1 MGYIFLSLAIVGE
14 VIATSFLKLTSGDKA
29 VWWAYPV
36 VIVGYA
42 IAFTMLSL
50 SLGKGIPLGIAYA
63 IWAGVG
69 VVLVAIISWLV
80 FHEPLTLV
88 QVLGMA
94 LVVAGVTMLELGG
107 KHS

>member
-1 MGYIFLSLAIVGE
+1 LGYIFLSIAIIGE

-29 VWWAYPV
+29 VWWAFPV

-69 VVLVAIISWLV
+69 VVLVALISWLV
-80 FHEPLTLV
+80 FHEPLSLV
-88 QVLGMA
+88 QIGGIV

-107 KHS
+107 KH

>member
-1 MGYIFLSLAIVGE
+1 MGYIFLSVAIIGE

-29 VWWAYPV
+29 VWWAFPV

-42 IAFTMLSL
+42 LAFTMLSL

-69 VVLVAIISWLV
+69 VVLVALISWLV
-80 FHEPLTLV
+80 FHEPLSLLQIGGIV
-88 QVLGMA
+88 

-107 KHS
+107 KH

>member
-1 MGYIFLSLAIVGE
+1 MGYIFLSIAIIGE

-29 VWWAYPV
+29 VWWAFPV

-42 IAFTMLSL
+42 LAFTMLSL

-69 VVLVAIISWLV
+69 VVLVALISWLV
-80 FHEPLTLV
+80 FHEPLSLV
-88 QVLGMA
+88 QIGGIV

-107 KHS
+107 KH